1 MNQDAVSTNLLA
13 LFDREMRQE
22 LVIPD
27 MRKDIFPW
35 GVRFVRPA
43 PGMSFIQ
50 YSKLAQGE
58 LDGTIDEQISY
69 FQALQQRFTWK
80 IYAHDQAKLLQ
91 EGLIARGFEP
101 DEPAAVMA
109 LDLEQTA
116 SILLAPIQLDVRPIV
131 QRDQLKDII
140 LVLEAVWGGDFSW
153 VSERLGAHLEI
164 PGYLSVFAAY
174 LQDRPVSAAWVYFPP
189 GSQFASLWG
198 GSTLVEQRGKGLYSA
213 LLARRVQEAIQ
224 RGRRYAFIEAGPESQ
239 PIVARRGFTLL
250 TAEQDFEWQP
260 TKTMRP

>member
-1 MNQDAVSTNLLA
+1 MIQDMASTNLLT

-27 MRKDIFPW
+27 MRKDLFPW

-50 YSKLAQGE
+50 YSKLAYDE
-58 LDGTIDEQISY
+58 LDRTIDEQISY
-69 FQALQQRFTWK
+69 FRALQQRFTWK
-80 IYAHDQAKLLQ
+80 IYAHDRAEVLQ
-91 EGLIARGFEP
+91 ERLLARGFIP

-109 LDLEQTA
+109 LDLEQAA
-116 SILLAPIQLDVRPIV
+116 SMLLAPIQLDVRPIV

-140 LVLEAVWGGDFSW
+140 RVLEAVWGGDFGW

-164 PGYLSVFAAY
+164 PGYLSAFTAY
-174 LQDRPVSAAWVYFPP
+174 LQDRPVSVAWVYFPP

-198 GSTLVEQRGKGLYSA
+198 GSTLVEQRGKGWYSA
-213 LLARRVQEAIQ
+213 LLARRVQEAIH
-224 RGRRYAFIEAGPESQ
+224 RGRRYAFIETGPESQ
-239 PIVARRGFTLL
+239 PIVARRGFTQL

-260 TKTMRP
+260 PKTMRP